1 MLLTVAILAL
11 DVLKPLDPAGP
22 SFDCSKATA
31 VVPTVICA
39 DAMLIGLDRDMASRY
54 TAWRGAHPAD
64 ADAVKQQNAWTARR
78 DACASAAE
86 RHDCITAAYR
96 QRITELKILAGEVPV
111 FATATYLC
119 TGHAA
124 TPLTASYYHSE
135 PPAALIDYQGAKVI
149 AFAAPAGSGARY
161 AAEGVELWEH
171 QGTAAFKWQGQELQC
186 PRTQA
191 NTTATPTASPAAEH
205 P

>member
-31 VVPTVICA
+31 VVPTLICA
-39 DAMLIGLDRDMASRY
+39 DATLIGLDRDMAARY
-54 TAWRGAHPAD
+54 TAWRDAHPAD
-64 ADAVKQQNAWTARR
+64 ADAVKQQSAWSARR
-78 DACASAAE
+78 DACASTADRLA
-86 RHDCITAAYR
+86 CVSAAYH

-119 TGHAA
+119 TAHAA
-124 TPLTASYYHSE
+124 TPVTASYYHSE
-135 PPAALIDYQGAKVI
+135 PPTVLIDYQGTRVV
-149 AFAAPAGSGARY
+149 AFAAPSGSGARY
-161 AAEGVELWEH
+161 ATEGVELWEH
-171 QGTAAFKWQGQELQC
+171 QDIAAFTWRGQQLQC
-186 PRTQA
+186 PRTRVNSEA
-191 NTTATPTASPAAEH
+191 HTTASPADQH